1 MKSTPSRSIR
11 FRVVALAAIIIVPL
25 IIALVWV
32 AMNQAGMTRT
42 LIELQRKDLSHE
54 LSRAIDRDFVE
65 LKGTLIGIANT
76 FESDKFDQSMS
87 YTPLVN
93 SSRFGKI
100 LALWSF
106 APDGST
112 IKELGYLSA
121 NSTGHKLPKELVS
134 QVVGGGAGVSS
145 VVGEGMANANVV
157 IAVPVYDQNNIIVS
171 GLAAEVSVSFFDHAF
186 KDVGMKMNWVAAVVD
201 RNGRFVARSVDAVK
215 RVGTA
220 ARPELAVVAQGN
232 QTSGTFENVTLEGTP
247 VLNSFERS
255 LLTDWTTVMAVPK
268 SELAAPLQLALTY
281 SVLGGLAALA
291 LSILAAIIMAA
302 RISVPVTNLSQYAA
316 ALAEGETVVEE
327 QYHITEIENVR
338 NSLNEVM
345 AKSARLATIVSSSG
359 DAIIQV
365 DGQGNIENWN
375 KGAETIF
382 GYASDEIIGK
392 PKSILV
398 PKALISEFESQRP
411 KVLAGEVVRSES
423 LRLTKSGQKIDVEFV
438 DAPIIG
444 PYGENIGYSTMIKD
458 ISERRAASDH
468 RQFLMQELA
477 HRTKN
482 QLAIIQSIAQQTKR
496 SASTLDDFI
505 SAFNDRLQGLA
516 ASHNI
521 LAKQQWKEIPLRE
534 LVRSQIGV
542 LLVDIDKSVD
552 ISGPE
557 IVLNAVQAE
566 SLGLSLHELTTNSLK
581 HGALSVVGGRI
592 SVSWN
597 SLDKTDTPK
606 VVFEWEES
614 GGPEIKKAPSRQGF
628 GSKVLNTLTAVS
640 LGGDAQTEFRP
651 RGLYWRLTW
660 QLKA

>member
-65 LKGTLIGIANT
+65 LKGTLVGIANT

-220 ARPELAVVAQGN
+220 ARPELAVVSQGN

-268 SELAAPLQLALTY
+268 SELAVPLQRALTY
-281 SVLGGLAALA
+281 SVL
-291 LSILAAIIMAA
+291 
-302 RISVPVTNLSQYAA
+302 
-316 ALAEGETVVEE
+316 EG
-327 QYHITEIENVR
+327 
-338 NSLNEVM
+338 
-345 AKSARLATIVSSSG
+345 
-359 DAIIQV
+359 
-365 DGQGNIENWN
+365 
-375 KGAETIF
+375 
-382 GYASDEIIGK
+382 
-392 PKSILV
+392 
-398 PKALISEFESQRP
+398 
-411 KVLAGEVVRSES
+411 
-423 LRLTKSGQKIDVEFV
+423 
-438 DAPIIG
+438 
-444 PYGENIGYSTMIKD
+444 
-458 ISERRAASDH
+458 
-468 RQFLMQELA
+468 
-477 HRTKN
+477 
-482 QLAIIQSIAQQTKR
+482 
-496 SASTLDDFI
+496 
-505 SAFNDRLQGLA
+505 
-516 ASHNI
+516 
-521 LAKQQWKEIPLRE
+521 
-534 LVRSQIGV
+534 
-542 LLVDIDKSVD
+542 
-552 ISGPE
+552 
-557 IVLNAVQAE
+557 
-566 SLGLSLHELTTNSLK
+566 
-581 HGALSVVGGRI
+581 
-592 SVSWN
+592 
-597 SLDKTDTPK
+597 
-606 VVFEWEES
+606 
-614 GGPEIKKAPSRQGF
+614 
-628 GSKVLNTLTAVS
+628 
-640 LGGDAQTEFRP
+640 
-651 RGLYWRLTW
+651 
-660 QLKA
+660 